1 MNEQK
6 LPSDISLRRLC
17 LVCLVESLQILC
29 WSLGAAHH
37 STERRQLQ
45 TEISLQSPL
54 SGDIGKL
61 ANSLLYF
68 QHQINENQYK
78 TQQGSKTVYVSQY
91 INQDSYIYFPYDKT
105 VL

>member
-1 MNEQK
+1 MNGQK
-6 LPSDISLRRLC
+6 LPSDISLRSLC

-29 WSLGAAHH
+29 WSHH
-37 STERRQLQ
+37 STEMRQLQ

-78 TQQGSKTVYVSQY
+78 IQQGSKTVYVSQY
-91 INQDSYIYFPYDKT
+91 INQFYLLSI
-105 VL
+105 